1 MIQPVRVPNA
11 HNRLEA
17 RWIALGAAALVLLVA
32 AMVAF
37 SAFNAPKAQ
46 PVTNLD
52 SEMLR
57 VAKGLYC
64 PVCPSTPLDVCETQ
78 ACVQWRALIK
88 EKLANGETETDIRA
102 YFVAQYGER
111 VLGAPPAEGFN
122 VSAYIFPF
130 ILLIAGA
137 AFLTVTM
144 RRWQQS
150 RALQMA
156 AAPEAPNDAETPS
169 VAPELAERIRR
180 EMEERE

>member
-1 MIQPVRVPNA
+1 MIQPARVPNS
-11 HNRLEA
+11 HGRLEA
-17 RWIALGAAALVLLVA
+17 RWIALGAAALVLIVA
-32 AMVAF
+32 AVVAF
-37 SAFNAPKAQ
+37 SALNAPKAQ
-46 PVTNLD
+46 PIANLD

-88 EKLANGETETDIRA
+88 EKLGNGETEADIRA

-137 AFLTVTM
+137 AFLIVTM
-144 RRWQQS
+144 RRWQLS
-150 RALQMA
+150 RTAQIAAEPA
-156 AAPEAPNDAETPS
+156 AATDAETPS

-180 EMEERE
+180 EMKERE

>member
-1 MIQPVRVPNA
+1 MIQPAPLSNPQR
-11 HNRLEA
+11 RIDA
-17 RWIALGAAALVLLVA
+17 RWLAAGAAAIVLVLA
-32 AMVAF
+32 AVLGF
-37 SAFNAPKAQ
+37 SLLSAPKAQ
-46 PVTNLD
+46 PAANLD

-78 ACVQWRALIK
+78 ACVQWRALIR
-88 EKLANGETETDIRA
+88 EKLANGESEAQIRA

-122 VSAYIFPF
+122 ISAYVFPF

-137 AFLTVTM
+137 AFLAVTM

-150 RALQMA
+150 RAALKTAEPA
-156 AAPEAPNDAETPS
+156 AGADEPPS
-169 VAPELAERIRR
+169 VAPEYAERIRR
-180 EMEERE
+180 ALKERE